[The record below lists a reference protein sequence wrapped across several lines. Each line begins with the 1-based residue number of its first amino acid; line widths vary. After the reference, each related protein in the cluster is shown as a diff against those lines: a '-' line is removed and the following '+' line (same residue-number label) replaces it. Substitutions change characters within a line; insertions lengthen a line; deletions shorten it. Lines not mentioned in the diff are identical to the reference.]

1 MVQARFHTDR
11 LFRVIDLDGDGVLSE
26 SEFIGVR
33 QKIMEIR
40 LLTLV
45 LGLYSRQ

>member
-1 MVQARFHTDR
+1 MKARFHTDR

-33 QKIMEIR
+33 QITMEII
-40 LLTLV
+40 LLTIM